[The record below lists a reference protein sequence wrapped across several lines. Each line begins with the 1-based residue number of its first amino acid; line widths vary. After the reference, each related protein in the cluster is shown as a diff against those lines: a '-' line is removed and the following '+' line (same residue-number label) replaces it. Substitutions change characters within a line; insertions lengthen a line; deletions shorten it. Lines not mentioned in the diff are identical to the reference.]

1 MIQLLDDGT
10 GLSCSMMGADS
21 GDYWRKLS
29 YLMMRASIQVL
40 NREASGGGWRGSTT
54 WVLWGEGCTWPC
66 RCPGPRCSQPG
77 PGHQPLGSHQRWL
90 LKLKFNLAP
99 CGLNQNKTNSHVDR
113 IKIYCNL
120 NPMLL
125 EFKFNSFL
133 LKLLYCIAK
142 YTVWHCK
149 YVIGTVF
156 K

>member
-1 MIQLLDDGT
+1 MGQESAADDGEDWVAQRWERNQLLDDGT
-10 GLSCSMMGADS
+10 GLSYSMM
-21 GDYWRKLS
+21 RE
-29 YLMMRASIQVL
+29 SIQVI
-40 NREASGGGWRGSTT
+40 NGEDSGAGWRGSTV

-120 NPMLL
+120 NPLLL

-142 YTVWHCK
+142 YTVWHLHMS
-149 YVIGTVF
+149 
-156 K
+156 